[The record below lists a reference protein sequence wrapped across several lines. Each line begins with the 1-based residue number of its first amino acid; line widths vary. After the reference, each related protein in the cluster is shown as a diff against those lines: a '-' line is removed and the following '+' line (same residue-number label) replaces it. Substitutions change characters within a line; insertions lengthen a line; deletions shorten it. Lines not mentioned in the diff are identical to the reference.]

1 MAGGSRARPAARRA
15 TSRRPRGAARH
26 LVVPLVMVLAFAGIA
41 GGSYIA
47 LQRYGSPAHEGTCVA
62 TGLGTSHRY
71 TTDRV
76 ANAALISATAVD
88 RGLPPRAAS
97 IALATAYQE
106 SQLRNIDYGDRDSL
120 GLFQQRPSQGWGT
133 EEEIMDP
140 IYSTNAFYDVLET
153 IEGYEGGDIND
164 VAQEV
169 QRSGHPE
176 AYRDHET
183 EGRLYASA
191 LTGQSGGN
199 LLCTLGEVGS
209 TVSPEQVR
217 AELDRQFPRAVE
229 SGRLSTA
236 LASAASVAPQ
246 LPDGAGATALVIDPD
261 GDEML
266 GWALANWAVAR
277 AADDGVV
284 QVSYGGRVWDRSR
297 AGERGEEPGS
307 WDAVDGGDAERVV
320 VLVGGG

>member
-1 MAGGSRARPAARRA
+1 MTSRDGRRA
-15 TSRRPRGAARH
+15 QGGGRSFARH
-26 LVVPLVMVLAFAGIA
+26 LAVPLVMVLLFAGIA
-41 GGSYIA
+41 GGSYVA

-62 TGLGTSHRY
+62 AGLGTSHRY
-71 TTDRV
+71 STDRV

-88 RGLPPRAAS
+88 RQLPPRAAS

-106 SQLRNIDYGDRDSL
+106 SQLQNIDYGDRDSL

-133 EEEIMDP
+133 EAEIMDP

-153 IEGYEGGDIND
+153 IPDFQSADIND

-191 LTGQSGGN
+191 LTGQSGAN
-199 LLCTLGEVGS
+199 LVCTLDSVGS

-217 AELDRQFPRAVE
+217 AELARQFPLATG
-229 SGRLSTA
+229 SGRLTSS
-236 LASAASVAPQ
+236 LDSAASTAPQ
-246 LPDGAGATALVIDPD
+246 LPAEAGATALVIDPG
-261 GDEML
+261 GDETL
-266 GWALANWAVAR
+266 GWALANWTVAR

-284 QVSYGGRVWDRSR
+284 QVSYRGRLWDRSLR
-297 AGERGEEPGS
+297 GDDAAGWGE
-307 WDAVDGGDAERVV
+307 ADGGATDRVV
-320 VLVGGG
+320 VLVSGR

>member
-1 MAGGSRARPAARRA
+1 MATRDGRRA
-15 TSRRPRGAARH
+15 PGRSRSFARH
-26 LVVPLVMVLAFAGIA
+26 LAIPLVMVLVFAGIA
-41 GGSYIA
+41 GGSYVA

-62 TGLGTSHRY
+62 AGLGTSHRY
-71 TTDRV
+71 STERA

-88 RGLPPRAAS
+88 RQLPPRAAS
-97 IALATAYQE
+97 IALATAFQE

-120 GLFQQRPSQGWGT
+120 GLFQQRPSQGWGS
-133 EEEIMDP
+133 EAEIMDP

-153 IEGYEGGDIND
+153 IPDYQGADIND
-164 VAQEV
+164 VAQRV

-191 LTGQSGGN
+191 LTGQSGAN
-199 LLCTLGEVGS
+199 LVCTLDSVGS

-217 AELDRQFPRAVE
+217 EELERQFPRATE
-229 SGRLSTA
+229 SGRLTA
-236 LASAASVAPQ
+236 TLDSAASTAPQ
-246 LPDGAGATALVIDPD
+246 LSEDAGATALVIDPGGD
-261 GDEML
+261 GAL

-284 QVSYGGRVWDRSR
+284 QVSYQGRVWDRSL
-297 AGERGEEPGS
+297 RGDEAAS
-307 WDAVDGGDAERVV
+307 WGTIDGGATDRVV
-320 VLVGGG
+320 VLVSGR

>member
-1 MAGGSRARPAARRA
+1 MAARTGRR
-15 TSRRPRGAARH
+15 TGRSRSVTRH
-26 LVVPLVMVLAFAGIA
+26 LAVPLVMVLLVAGIA
-41 GGSYIA
+41 GGSFVA

-71 TTDRV
+71 STDRV
-76 ANAALISATAVD
+76 ASAALISATAVD
-88 RGLPPRAAS
+88 RQLPPRAAS

-120 GLFQQRPSQGWGT
+120 GLFQQRPSQGWGS

-153 IEGYEGGDIND
+153 IPDYASGDIND
-164 VAQEV
+164 VAQRV

-191 LTGQSGGN
+191 LTGQSGAN
-199 LLCTLGEVGS
+199 LVCTLGDVGS

-217 AELDRQFPRAVE
+217 AELLRQFPRAAE
-229 SGRLSTA
+229 SGRFSTA
-236 LASAASVAPQ
+236 LASASRTDQQ
-246 LPDGAGATALVIDPD
+246 LPAGAGATALVIDPG
-261 GDEML
+261 GDETL
-266 GWALANWAVAR
+266 GWSLANWAVAR
-277 AADDGVV
+277 AAEDGVV
-284 QVSYGGRVWDRSR
+284 QVSYRGRVWDRSL
-297 AGERGEEPGS
+297 RGEEAEG
-307 WDAVDGGDAERVV
+307 WGIAEGGAPDRVV
-320 VLVGGG
+320 VLVSGR

>member
-1 MAGGSRARPAARRA
+1 MSARARRRARRRERSV
-15 TSRRPRGAARH
+15 TRH
-26 LVVPLVMVLAFAGIA
+26 LAVPLVMVLLFAGIA
-41 GGSYIA
+41 GGSYVA

-76 ANAALISATAVD
+76 ANAALISAVAVD

-106 SQLRNIDYGDRDSL
+106 SQLQNIDYGDRDSV
-120 GLFQQRPSQGWGT
+120 GLFQQRPSQGWGSV
-133 EEEIMDP
+133 EEIQDP
-140 IYSTNAFYDVLET
+140 VHSTNAFYDVLET
-153 IEGYEGGDIND
+153 IPGYEVADIND
-164 VAQEV
+164 VAQQV

-191 LTGQSGGN
+191 LTGHSGPN
-199 LLCTLGEVGS
+199 LVCTLDPVGA

-217 AELDRQFPRAVE
+217 EQLVRQFPRSVE
-229 SGRLSTA
+229 SGRFSA
-236 LASAASVAPQ
+236 GLAPAASVAPQ
-246 LPDGAGATALVIDPD
+246 LPQGAGATALVIDTG
-261 GDEML
+261 GDEPL

-284 QVSYGGRVWDRSR
+284 QVSYRGRVWDR
-297 AGERGEEPGS
+297 AVTGEEAAS
-307 WDAVDGGDAERVV
+307 WATAEGGDPDRVV
-320 VLVGGG
+320 VLVSGR

>member
-1 MAGGSRARPAARRA
+1 MAAGSRARG
-15 TSRRPRGAARH
+15 SSGRGAGRH
-26 LVVPLVMVLAFAGIA
+26 LAVPLVMVLLLGGIA
-41 GGSYIA
+41 GGSYLA
-47 LQRYGSPAHEGTCVA
+47 LERYGSPAHEGTCVA

-88 RGLPPRAAS
+88 RGMPPRAAS

-140 IYSTNAFYDVLET
+140 IYSTNAFYDVLE
-153 IEGYEGGDIND
+153 EHSGYESADIND
-164 VAQEV
+164 IAQRV

-191 LTGQSGGN
+191 LTGQSGAN
-199 LLCTLGEVGS
+199 LRCTLGAVEA
-209 TVSPEQVR
+209 TVSPEQLR
-217 AELDRQFPRAVE
+217 AELERQFPRATE
-229 SGRLSTA
+229 SGRITSSLVS
-236 LASAASVAPQ
+236 ASSAAPQ
-246 LPDGAGATALVIDPD
+246 LPAGAGATALVIDPG
-261 GDEML
+261 GDEAL
-266 GWALANWAVAR
+266 GWALSNWAVAR

-284 QVSYGGRVWDRSR
+284 QVSYRGRVWDRTAHGED
-297 AGERGEEPGS
+297 AGAWGS
-307 WDAVDGGDAERVV
+307 AEGGDAEHVV
-320 VLVGGG
+320 VLVSGR

>member
-1 MAGGSRARPAARRA
+1 MATRGGGRSRGR
-15 TSRRPRGAARH
+15 SGSLARH
-26 LVVPLVMVLAFAGIA
+26 VAVPLVMVLLFAGIA
-41 GGSYIA
+41 GGSYVA

-71 TTDRV
+71 STDRV

-106 SQLRNIDYGDRDSL
+106 SQLQNIDYGDRDSL
-120 GLFQQRPSQGWGT
+120 GLFQQRPSQGWGS
-133 EEEIMDP
+133 EAEIMDP

-153 IEGYEGGDIND
+153 IPDYTSGDIND
-164 VAQEV
+164 IAQEV

-191 LTGQSGGN
+191 LTGQSGAN
-199 LLCTLGEVGS
+199 LVCTLGAVGA

-217 AELDRQFPRAVE
+217 SELERQFPRTTQ
-229 SGRLSTA
+229 SGRLTA
-236 LASAASVAPQ
+236 RLDSAAGAAPQ
-246 LPDGAGATALVIDPD
+246 LPAEAGATALVIDV
-261 GDEML
+261 GDESL
-266 GWALANWAVAR
+266 GWAVANWAVAR

-284 QVSYGGRVWDRSR
+284 QVSYRGRVWDRSL
-297 AGERGEEPGS
+297 RGEEAERWGT
-307 WDAVDGGDAERVV
+307 AKGGDSDRVV
-320 VLVGGG
+320 VLVSGR